1 MVYSLG
7 FCFAL
12 SVILLSRV
20 VDANTNVW
28 QGRTFKLN
36 MDLKIICV
44 RIEYKKKGRKGK
56 QQ

>member
-7 FCFAL
+7 FCFTL

-20 VDANTNVW
+20 VDASNSVW
-28 QGRTFKLN
+28 HGRTFKLN

-56 QQ
+56 Q